1 MSHKAELPWA
11 FASGGLES
19 LASSCSVP
27 MMAATLISVHS
38 YLLVIGVTEE
48 DMSAGSSFP
57 LLDGALYFRQ
67 NLADFVER
75 NKSLP

>member
-11 FASGGLES
+11 FASGVLES

-27 MMAATLISVHS
+27 MMAATVISIHS
-38 YLLVIGVTEE
+38 YLPVIGVTGE
-48 DMSAGSSFP
+48 DTSAGSSFP
-57 LLDGALYFRQ
+57 LLDGALYFQQ

-75 NKSLP
+75 NESLP